1 MFKSAAFPIFTL
13 LKPILEIQDISKKF
27 QIRSNTKPYLSLRES
42 LFSFLSP
49 SSRNEEFW
57 ALKNV
62 SFDVMPGD
70 TIGVI
75 GKNGAGKSTLLKIL
89 SKITPPT
96 SGKIVSRGRIASL
109 LEVGTGF
116 HPELNGKENIFL
128 NGSILGMKKAEITK
142 QLDAIVDFSGVEKF
156 LQTPL
161 KHYSSGMQLRLA
173 FAVAAFLEPEI
184 LIIDEVLAVGDA
196 EFQKK
201 CLGKMEDVSK
211 SGRTILFVS
220 HNVNAL
226 KAICNKGI
234 YLKNGRVELNDTLN
248 QCIKHYLQVDM
259 QSNAHYTKAKSSE
272 SKEAEIVEVKVLNKA
287 GEISDDYRV
296 NETLTVEI
304 TWNNNSGVAVTPNIE
319 LHSLAGTKL
328 FWVTDSVIDIDGK
341 QKKQSGTYKSS
352 VQIPGNLLNSGDYVL
367 HVGLDLAIPHKNYD
381 CVLNQ
386 IYLSISEEMNSPS
399 LAKGQF
405 NMNNSDY
412 ALLPVFDWKFE
423 RL

>member
-1 MFKSAAFPIFTL
+1 ML
-13 LKPILEIQDISKKF
+13 LKPILEIKEISKKF
-27 QIRSNTKPYLSLRES
+27 RIQSANKAYLSLRES
-42 LFSFLSP
+42 LLGFIQP
-49 SSRNEEFW
+49 SKRGEEFW

-70 TIGVI
+70 TIGII

-96 SGKIVSRGRIASL
+96 SGKIISRGRIASL

-116 HPELNGKENIFL
+116 HPELSGKENIFL
-128 NGSILGMKKAEITK
+128 NGSILGMKKSEIEK
-142 QLDAIVDFSGVEKF
+142 QFDAIVDFSGVEKF

-173 FAVAAFLEPEI
+173 FAVASFLEPEI

-201 CLGKMEDVSK
+201 CIGKMEDVSRG
-211 SGRTILFVS
+211 GRTILFVS
-220 HNVNAL
+220 HSINAL
-226 KAICNKGI
+226 KALCNKGV
-234 YLKNGRVELNDTLN
+234 YLKNGEVELNSTLN
-248 QCIKHYLQVDM
+248 NCIKQYLQVDM
-259 QSNAHYTKAKSSE
+259 QSNAHFTKLKQSE
-272 SKEAEIVEVKVLNKA
+272 NKEAEILEVKVLNSA

-296 NETLTVEI
+296 NEAIQVEVI
-304 TWNNNSGVAVTPNIE
+304 WSNRNGVPVTPNIE

-328 FWVTDSVIDIDGK
+328 FWATDAVIDLDGK
-341 QKKQSGTYKSS
+341 QKNKSGTYKSTM
-352 VQIPGNLLNSGDYVL
+352 QIPANLLNAGDYVL
-367 HVGLDLAIPHKNYD
+367 HFGLDLAIPHKNYD

-386 IYLSISEEMNSPS
+386 IYLSVSEDLNNPS

-405 NMNNSDY
+405 TMNNSDY
-412 ALLPVFDWKFE
+412 ALLPVFDWKYE
-423 RL
+423 KL